1 MFIEDQKNTKMHKE
15 NISSPYFVC
24 KIILQ
29 LWEMFFH
36 HFLRGSS
43 LFWMYPSCVCHPV
56 RFWEDSSV
64 PPVRFLSLCSAAS
77 ILLYSSSIGF
87 LKTGFFFEG
96 WERGCWVVSS
106 LRCNWCLC
114 VTVKVFFNYS
124 VILCCV
130 SGPLRGPDDV
140 SENVLSSLGRAG
152 AGCEARQ
159 GESVE
164 SSSRD
169 TSTPPG

>member
-15 NISSPYFVC
+15 NISSPNFVC

-124 VILCCV
+124 VICDCVLCIWAIERSGWCVWERAVLSWQGRSRAWGQAGWV
-130 SGPLRGPDDV
+130 SGV
-140 SENVLSSLGRAG
+140 F
-152 AGCEARQ
+152 
-159 GESVE
+159 
-164 SSSRD
+164 
-169 TSTPPG
+169 